1 MAAKK
6 SVKKA
11 GAAKS
16 AEPAAKKAKP
26 AKAKLSVKAKPS
38 AKAKP
43 ATKAKPVSKAKPAA
57 KTAPVTTAGKL
68 AAKVAKFVEK
78 MATPAAKATAPA
90 APSGGIAEGDRA
102 PSFTLRDQ
110 DGTELRSDSLKGT
123 PYVLYF
129 YPKDDTPGCTTQ
141 ACGFRD
147 NARGF
152 GKHKVRV
159 LGVSPDSEASHARF
173 AKKYGLP
180 FTLLSD
186 PEKKLADAY
195 GVWVEKQN
203 YGRKYMGIQ
212 RSTFLVDGRGIV
224 KKVYRGVRVPGHVEA
239 VLEEA
244 GALG

>member
-16 AEPAAKKAKP
+16 TEPAAKKTKP
-26 AKAKLSVKAKPS
+26 AKAKLSVKAKPAAKAKT

-43 ATKAKPVSKAKPAA
+43 VAKAKTPA
-57 KTAPVTTAGKL
+57 KTAP
-68 AAKVAKFVEK
+68 
-78 MATPAAKATAPA
+78 AAKAAAPA
-90 APSGGIAEGDRA
+90 ASSGGISEGDRA
-102 PSFTLRDQ
+102 PRFTLRDQ

-123 PYVLYF
+123 AYVLYF

-186 PEKKLADAY
+186 PEKKLAQAY

-212 RSTFLVDGRGIV
+212 RSTFLVDGRGVV

>member
-6 SVKKA
+6 SSKTT
-11 GAAKS
+11 GAAKVT
-16 AEPAAKKAKP
+16 KP
-26 AKAKLSVKAKPS
+26 AGKP
-38 AKAKP
+38 KV
-43 ATKAKPVSKAKPAA
+43 ATKAKTAKAKPAA
-57 KTAPVTTAGKL
+57 KSKPAKAKPAAKAKTKPVKAGPVTTAGKL

-78 MATPAAKATAPA
+78 MATPAAKSGEPRGS
-90 APSGGIAEGDRA
+90 SGGISEGDRA
-102 PSFTLRDQ
+102 PAFALRDQ
-110 DGTELRSDSLKGT
+110 DGTELRSEALKGT

-129 YPKDDTPGCTTQ
+129 YPKDDTPGCTTE

-147 NARGF
+147 SARGF

-186 PEKKLADAY
+186 PDKKLANAY

-224 KKVYRGVRVPGHVEA
+224 KKAYRNVRVPGHVEA
-239 VLEEA
+239 VLAEA
-244 GALG
+244 GAL

>member
-6 SVKKA
+6 SVKKT
-11 GAAKS
+11 GAAK
-16 AEPAAKKAKP
+16 
-26 AKAKLSVKAKPS
+26 
-38 AKAKP
+38 
-43 ATKAKPVSKAKPAA
+43 ATKPAA
-57 KTAPVTTAGKL
+57 KTQVAAKAKVGAKAKTGTQAESAAKAKPVTRAGKL

-78 MATPAAKATAPA
+78 KATPAPKAGEPA
-90 APSGGIAEGDRA
+90 ASGGVSEGDRA

-129 YPKDDTPGCTTQ
+129 YPKDDTPGCTTE

-186 PEKKLADAY
+186 PEKKLAQAY

-224 KKVYRGVRVPGHVEA
+224 KKAYRNVRVPGHVEA

-244 GALG
+244 GALGG

>member
-11 GAAKS
+11 A
-16 AEPAAKKAKP
+16 PPKKASKVARP
-26 AKAKLSVKAKPS
+26 AKASAGAHAAKPEKP
-38 AKAKP
+38 AP
-43 ATKAKPVSKAKPAA
+43 ATKVKQPAKAEKPASS
-57 KTAPVTTAGKL
+57 
-68 AAKVAKFVEK
+68 
-78 MATPAAKATAPA
+78 A
-90 APSGGIAEGDRA
+90 APSNAGVAEGDRA
-102 PSFTLRDQ
+102 PGFALRDQ
-110 DGTELRSDSLKGT
+110 NGAELRSDSLKGT

-129 YPKDDTPGCTTQ
+129 YPKDDTPGCTTE

-159 LGVSPDSEASHARF
+159 IGVSPDSEASHARF

-186 PEKKLADAY
+186 PDKKLAQAY

-203 YGRKYMGIQ
+203 YGRTYMGIQ
-212 RSTFLVDGRGIV
+212 RSTFVVDGRGIV
-224 KKVYRGVRVPGHVEA
+224 KKAYRGVRVPGHVEA
-239 VLEEA
+239 VLEAA
-244 GALG
+244 GEL

>member
-6 SVKKA
+6 TVNKTTPKKKA
-11 GAAKS
+11 
-16 AEPAAKKAKP
+16 PAKKPIKASAGARSQTT
-26 AKAKLSVKAKPS
+26 AKAQR
-38 AKAKP
+38 P
-43 ATKAKPVSKAKPAA
+43 APPKPAA
-57 KTAPVTTAGKL
+57 KAPPKKADKKVQAETAAN
-68 AAKVAKFVEK
+68 
-78 MATPAAKATAPA
+78 AT
-90 APSGGIAEGDRA
+90 GIAEGDRA
-102 PSFTLRDQ
+102 PSFVLRDQ
-110 DGTELRSDSLKGT
+110 DGSEVRSDSLRGT

-152 GKHKVRV
+152 GKSKVRV

-186 PEKKLADAY
+186 PEKKLAEAY

-212 RSTFLVDGRGIV
+212 RSTFLVDGKGVV

-239 VLEEA
+239 VLEATSE
-244 GALG
+244 L

>member
-6 SVKKA
+6 TVKKITPSKKA
-11 GAAKS
+11 
-16 AEPAAKKAKP
+16 PAKKPVKASASARP
-26 AKAKLSVKAKPS
+26 QTTAKARR
-38 AKAKP
+38 
-43 ATKAKPVSKAKPAA
+43 
-57 KTAPVTTAGKL
+57 
-68 AAKVAKFVEK
+68 
-78 MATPAAKATAPA
+78 PA
-90 APSGGIAEGDRA
+90 APKPALRAPQKKGDKKSQAETPANATGIAEGDRA
-102 PSFTLRDQ
+102 PSFVLRDQ
-110 DGTELRSDSLKGT
+110 DGSEVRSDSLRGT

-147 NARGF
+147 SARGF
-152 GKHKVRV
+152 GKSKVRV

-186 PEKKLADAY
+186 PEKKLAEAY

-212 RSTFLVDGRGIV
+212 RSTFLVDAKGVV
-224 KKVYRGVRVPGHVEA
+224 KQVYRGVRVPGHVEA
-239 VLEEA
+239 VLEA
-244 GALG
+244 TSKL

>member
-6 SVKKA
+6 PVKKIAPPKKASKLSRPATTSA
-11 GAAKS
+11 GARATKTQK
-16 AEPAAKKAKP
+16 AAPAAKP
-26 AKAKLSVKAKPS
+26 A
-38 AKAKP
+38 
-43 ATKAKPVSKAKPAA
+43 
-57 KTAPVTTAGKL
+57 
-68 AAKVAKFVEK
+68 
-78 MATPAAKATAPA
+78 PAAKAAKPIKVAKAVKPEADVVTA
-90 APSGGIAEGDRA
+90 SNGGVGEGERA
-102 PSFTLRDQ
+102 PSFALRDQ
-110 DGTELRSDSLKGT
+110 DGKELRSDSLKGT

-129 YPKDDTPGCTTQ
+129 YPKDDTPGCTTE

-173 AKKYGLP
+173 AKKYGLS

-186 PEKKLADAY
+186 PDKTLARAY

-212 RSTFLVDGRGIV
+212 RSTFVVDARGVV
-224 KKVYRGVRVPGHVEA
+224 KKVYRGVRVPGHVES
-239 VLEEA
+239 VLEAA
-244 GALG
+244 GAL

>member
-11 GAAKS
+11 GAVKAGKPLAKTKPASKSKS
-16 AEPAAKKAKP
+16 AAKVTPAAKAT
-26 AKAKLSVKAKPS
+26 SSKAKPS
-38 AKAKP
+38 AKAKN
-43 ATKAKPVSKAKPAA
+43 AVKAE
-57 KTAPVTTAGKL
+57 PVTTAGKL

-78 MATPAAKATAPA
+78 IVTPSAKASAPA
-90 APSGGIAEGDRA
+90 ANGGISAGDRA

-110 DGTELRSDSLKGT
+110 DGKELRSDSLKGSA
-123 PYVLYF
+123 YVLYF
-129 YPKDDTPGCTTQ
+129 YPKDDTPGCTTE

-186 PEKKLADAY
+186 PEKKLANAY

-244 GALG
+244 GALSG

>member
-6 SVKKA
+6 TVKKTAPPKKASKAARPAKASA
-11 GAAKS
+11 GARATK
-16 AEPAAKKAKP
+16 AQKIAPAAKP
-26 AKAKLSVKAKPS
+26 AKAAKAAKPIQ
-38 AKAKP
+38 
-43 ATKAKPVSKAKPAA
+43 SKANESEADKV
-57 KTAPVTTAGKL
+57 TA
-68 AAKVAKFVEK
+68 
-78 MATPAAKATAPA
+78 
-90 APSGGIAEGDRA
+90 SNGGVGEGDRA
-102 PSFTLRDQ
+102 PSFSLRDQ
-110 DGTELRSDSLKGT
+110 DGKELRSESLKGT

-129 YPKDDTPGCTTQ
+129 YPKDDTPGCTTE

-173 AKKYGLP
+173 AKKYGLS

-186 PEKKLADAY
+186 PDKTLARAY

-212 RSTFLVDGRGIV
+212 RSTFVVDARGVV
-224 KKVYRGVRVPGHVEA
+224 KKTYRGVRVPGHVES
-239 VLEEA
+239 VLEAA
-244 GALG
+244 GAL

>member
-11 GAAKS
+11 GTAKVT
-16 AEPAAKKAKP
+16 KP
-26 AKAKLSVKAKPS
+26 AKTKAA
-38 AKAKP
+38 AKAKVVAKAKGAKAQGAP
-43 ATKAKPVSKAKPAA
+43 KAKAKARVEPSQKAKPV
-57 KTAPVTTAGKL
+57 TRAGKL

-78 MATPAAKATAPA
+78 MAAPAKAAEPA
-90 APSGGIAEGDRA
+90 TSGGVSEGDRA
-102 PSFTLRDQ
+102 PSFALRDQ
-110 DGTELRSDSLKGT
+110 DGNELRSDSLKGT

-129 YPKDDTPGCTTQ
+129 YPKDDTPGCTTE

-186 PEKKLADAY
+186 PEKKLAHAY

-239 VLEEA
+239 VLEQA
-244 GALG
+244 GSLG